1 MMLFNIARNASGNQ
15 MFDTQALYDA
25 RPDVRR
31 THGHEGPLQ
40 RLPSPSREILKLSL
54 TAGRST
60 LLTTSYRNYSF
71 AQNLIVAMPLAE
83 GPGLVRTDDQH
94 QLKCREF
101 TLQFIERVHRV
112 AGPGTMEFAL
122 VHHHTGQ
129 VHKGQSGHRQSM
141 LTWRQAGPVG
151 SLPGGQ
157 HVQPLQVQ
165 LTQRSLGEC
174 HMRPVRRVEGPP
186 EHPQARLLQRQTHA
200 WRTRKCSYRRASGVP
215 AAGVCW

>member
-15 MFDTQALYDA
+15 MFDTQALCDA

-71 AQNLIVAMPLAE
+71 AQNLIVAMPLPE

-94 QLKCREF
+94 QFKSREF
-101 TLQFIERVHRV
+101 TLQFIEGVHRE
-112 AGPGTMEFAL
+112 AGPGAVEFAL
-122 VHHHTGQ
+122 IHHHARQ
-129 VHKGQSGHRQSM
+129 RRKGQPGHRQAM
-141 LTWRQAGPVG
+141 LTRRQAGPVG

-157 HVQPLQVQ
+157 HVQPLQAQ
-165 LTQRSLGEC
+165 LLQRGLGQRD
-174 HMRPVRRVEGPP
+174 MRPVRGVEGPA
-186 EHPQARLLQRQTHA
+186 EHPQTWPLRQTHA

-215 AAGVCW
+215 VAGVCW

>member
-15 MFDTQALYDA
+15 MFDTQALCDA
-25 RPDVRR
+25 RPDVRC

-60 LLTTSYRNYSF
+60 MLTTSYRNYSF
-71 AQNLIVAMPLAE
+71 AQNLIMAMPLAE
-83 GPGLVRTDDQH
+83 GPGLVSPDDQH
-94 QLKCREF
+94 QLESREF
-101 TLQFIERVHRV
+101 TLQFVERVHRV
-112 AGPGTMEFAL
+112 AGPGAMEFTL

-129 VHKGQSGHRQSM
+129 PRESQVGHRQPM
-141 LTWRQAGPVG
+141 LTQRQAGPVR

-157 HVQPLQVQ
+157 HVQAFQAQLLQCG
-165 LTQRSLGEC
+165 LGEC
-174 HMRPVRRVEGPP
+174 HVRPVRWVKGPT
-186 EHPQARLLQRQTHA
+186 EHPQTRLCRRQTHA